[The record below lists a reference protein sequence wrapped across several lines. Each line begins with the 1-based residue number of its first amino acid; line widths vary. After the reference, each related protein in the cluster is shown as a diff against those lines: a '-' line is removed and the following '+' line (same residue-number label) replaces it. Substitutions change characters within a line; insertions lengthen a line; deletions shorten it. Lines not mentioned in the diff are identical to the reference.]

1 MNRILSKGI
10 LTLTSL
16 LAKSAKLNSR
26 GILKP
31 KMSADIVVLDFNK
44 LKDNTTDNN
53 PQEYPSGIELVTVNG
68 KVVFDNNIHLGTLSG
83 ELIKL

>member
-1 MNRILSKGI
+1 
-10 LTLTSL
+10 
-16 LAKSAKLNSR
+16 
-26 GILKP
+26 
-31 KMSADIVVLDFNK
+31 MSADIVVLDFNK

-68 KVVFDNNIHLGTLSG
+68 KVVFDNNTHLGTLPG

>member
-1 MNRILSKGI
+1 MIWTITNHIFFNTILN
-10 LTLTSL
+10 L
-16 LAKSAKLNSR
+16 LP
-26 GILKP
+26 ILKP

-68 KVVFDNNIHLGTLSG
+68 KVVFDNNTHLGTLPG

>member
-16 LAKSAKLNSR
+16 PAKSAKPNSR

-31 KMSADIVVLDFNK
+31 QMSADISVLDFNK
-44 LKDNTTDNN
+44 LKDNTTDDN
-53 PQEYPSGIELVTVNG
+53 PQEYPSGIELVIVNG
-68 KVVFDNNIHLGTLSG
+68 QVVFENGDHLGTLSG

>member
-16 LAKSAKLNSR
+16 PAKSAKLNSR

-31 KMSADIVVLDFNK
+31 KMSAYIVVLDFNK
-44 LKDNTTDNN
+44 LKDNTTNNN

-68 KVVFDNNIHLGTLSG
+68 KVVFDNGNI
-83 ELIKL
+83 IRWINKAII